1 MSNTTQESF
10 WNGDFGKEYT
20 DRNTRDLKEWEKF
33 YQDTWGITKS
43 AINEKL
49 FGHLPKDIKI
59 LEVGS
64 NTGMQLN
71 CLQEMGFKNLYGI
84 ELQSYAVEKSKQF
97 TKGIN
102 IIQGSGFD
110 IPFKDGYFDMVC
122 TNGVLIHIHPDDHKR
137 IMSEMVRCSKSYIMG
152 FEYYA
157 PETTDV
163 NYRGNAGFLWKA
175 DFSKIFSTNFPEL
188 KELKRDYYKYVKDNN
203 VDCAYLLQK
212 TK

>member
-10 WNGDFGKEYT
+10 WKGDFGKEYT

-33 YQDTWGITKS
+33 YQDTWGITKRE
-43 AINEKL
+43 INEKL

-97 TKGIN
+97 TNGIN
-102 IIQGSGFD
+102 IIQGSGFN

-122 TNGVLIHIHPDDHKR
+122 TNGVLIHIHPEDHQR
-137 IMSEMVRCSKSYIMG
+137 IMSEMVRCSNSYIMG

-163 NYRGNAGFLWKA
+163 NYRGNTGFLWKA

-188 KELKRDYYKYVKDNN
+188 KELKRDYYKYVNDDN